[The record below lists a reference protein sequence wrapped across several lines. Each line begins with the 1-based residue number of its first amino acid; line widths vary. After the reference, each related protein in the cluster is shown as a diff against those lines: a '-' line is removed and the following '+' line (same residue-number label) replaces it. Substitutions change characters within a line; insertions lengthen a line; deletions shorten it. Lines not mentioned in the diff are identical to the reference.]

1 MDDGGGADNAKQKSN
16 NNVAMSPVEA
26 NVGATAGHATTP
38 NDVMMEAAKLSLQRN
53 LAQVAARAAAA
64 AAAASHSRLSFSV
77 DSLLG
82 GGCGRDA
89 KRGLK
94 EQSEPKG
101 LSRYI
106 VSFLFSV
113 AIGSASELD

>member
-1 MDDGGGADNAKQKSN
+1 MDDGGGSNSTDNPSKQKSN

-26 NVGATAGHATTP
+26 NAAAAATP

-82 GGCGRDA
+82 GGCGRDG

-106 VSFLFSV
+106 VSFLFLV
-113 AIGSASELD
+113 AIGSASLN